1 MTVRILV
8 FEDDTMTR
16 DLLASGLRKRG
27 YEVLA
32 FPSPVTCSLV
42 SDRAAFCSH
51 EHACADIVITDMN
64 MPCMTGLEFV
74 WHQYQK
80 NCKCPP
86 ENKAVV
92 SAELSWNQEQ
102 EFASLGC
109 RYFQKPFKL
118 GEILAWASECERRIP
133 AGRILIPS
141 NSLWKRANDPP
152 QQ

>member
-8 FEDDTMTR
+8 FEDDTSTR
-16 DLLASGLRKRG
+16 EFLAEGLRKRG

-42 SDRAAFCSH
+42 ADQACLCPR

-64 MPCMTGLEFV
+64 MPCMTGLEFI
-74 WHQYQK
+74 WYQYQK
-80 NCKCPP
+80 QCKCPS
-86 ENKAVV
+86 ENKAVI
-92 SAELSWNQEQ
+92 SADLNWNQEQ

-118 GEILAWASECERRIP
+118 NEILNWVSECERRIP
-133 AGRILIPS
+133 ADRVLIPTD
-141 NSLWKRANDPP
+141 SLWKKANISP
-152 QQ
+152 